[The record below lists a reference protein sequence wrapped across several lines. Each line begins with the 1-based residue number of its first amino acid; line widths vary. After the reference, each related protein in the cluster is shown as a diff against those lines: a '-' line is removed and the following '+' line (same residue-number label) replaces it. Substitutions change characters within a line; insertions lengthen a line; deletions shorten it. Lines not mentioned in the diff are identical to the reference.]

1 MGFGLSILRI
11 KDQEGKR
18 TVTYLTAIVVHW
30 VMWSTWCAL
39 DACKIRLLFL
49 LPASITGR
57 STSWMSSCP
66 FPSFLIQVQE
76 IIEHSV
82 KCCIDVPARCKAS
95 EPCLW
100 TCCRW
105 AFLSLRKHL
114 LPAKLTDRNAKS
126 DIQLYTWHRSWCQ
139 CKKAATAVRPPAATY
154 AAPAAQADTAP
165 WHRTQSNSAM
175 KQPLGRHDRDIS
187 CVPATLNNWLYTCS
201 HGTKARKESYIRNR
215 RWRFDT
221 TKEATWPKRVQ
232 IYLPRSLKLN
242 LSNT

>member
-1 MGFGLSILRI
+1 MGLGLSILRI

-39 DACKIRLLFL
+39 DGCKIRLLFL
-49 LPASITGR
+49 LSTSITGR

-76 IIEHSV
+76 IEPSV
-82 KCCIDVPARCKAS
+82 KYCIDVPARCKAS
-95 EPCLW
+95 EPCLS
-100 TCCRW
+100 TYCHW
-105 AFLSLRKHL
+105 AFLSLWKHL
-114 LPAKLTDRNAKS
+114 LTAKVTDRSAKR
-126 DIQLYTWHRSWCQ
+126 DIQLYERHRSGCQ

-154 AAPAAQADTAP
+154 AVPAGQADPAP
-165 WHRTQSNSAM
+165 RHGIHSNSAM
-175 KQPLGRHDRDIS
+175 KQLLGWHDRDTS

-201 HGTKARKESYIRNR
+201 HGTNARKESYICNR
-215 RWRFDT
+215 RWRLDT
-221 TKEATWPKRVQ
+221 TKEPIWPKCEQ

-242 LSNT
+242 FSNT